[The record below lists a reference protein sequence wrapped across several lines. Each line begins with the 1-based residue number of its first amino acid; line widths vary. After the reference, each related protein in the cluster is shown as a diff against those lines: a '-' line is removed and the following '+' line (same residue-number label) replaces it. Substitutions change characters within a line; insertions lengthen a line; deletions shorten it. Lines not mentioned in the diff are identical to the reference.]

1 MKYIV
6 LSPKIKKNKFNK
18 IEFIIDEEILSFIYK
33 LNFNFY
39 VVKTFNKKNLNF
51 LKKSSGL
58 ILSGGGDI
66 GTISNKKIDLI
77 RDNIEKKLYKFFLK
91 TNKPILGICRGF
103 QFIANQ
109 NNINLEKQV
118 GHVRKFH
125 KLKLAKNQFIKKK
138 IIFVNSY
145 HNYIIRTVPKNFM
158 NISST
163 KDGSIEIMAH
173 KKKRILCLMFH
184 PERNMR
190 SKNYMLNVIK
200 SFFK

>member
-1 MKYIV
+1 MKYLV

-39 VVKTFNKKNLNF
+39 IIKNFNKKNLNF

-66 GTISNKKIDLI
+66 GTISKLKIDII

-91 TNKPILGICRGF
+91 NNKPILGICRGF

-109 NNINLEKQV
+109 NKIHLKKQG
-118 GHVRKFH
+118 GHVKKFH
-125 KLKLAKNQFIKKK
+125 KLQLAKNQFIKKK

-145 HNYIIRTVPKNFM
+145 HNYIVKTAPKNFV

-173 KKKRILCLMFH
+173 KKKKF
-184 PERNMR
+184 
-190 SKNYMLNVIK
+190 YV
-200 SFFK
+200 